1 MKDYYKILQ
10 VDSSAEQEE
19 IKVAYRKLAQKY
31 HPDHNRGEQW
41 ATKKFKEIEDAYET
55 LSNPE
60 KKKHYDEEWKSR
72 NKSEDNNYE
81 TGMKSYA
88 PEQSKTE
95 YKQKSNGPARNKFRI
110 ILLSSACLIVA
121 LLITWRFAF
130 ASTNKTPTST
140 VNNSASTTTTK
151 NATITYNFQTSV
163 YPGGAGTI
171 TPSNGTYA
179 NGTSLSLLATANFP
193 YAFTNWTET
202 DNNSFNPTMVT
213 INSDKSVTANFKKLN
228 PGNVQNVSDQ
238 ISGSSTIATCQLN
251 AGQWIQ
257 GEISASPDI
266 DFRIVDANNKT
277 VRDYGR
283 TSGGPFSFQAQTNGV
298 YSLEIYGTHSLLFTR
313 YTLSYY
319 IYS

>member
-1 MKDYYKILQ
+1 M
-10 VDSSAEQEE
+10 DSSAEQED
-19 IKVAYRKLAQKY
+19 ITVAYRKLAEKY

-41 ATKKFKEIEDAYET
+41 ATKKFKEIGDAYET

-60 KKKHYDEEWKSR
+60 KKKHYDEEWKIR

-81 TGMKSYA
+81 TGMKSYP
-88 PEQSKTE
+88 PEQRKTE
-95 YKQKSNGPARNKFRI
+95 YKQKSNGPARNKYRI
-110 ILLSSACLIVA
+110 ILLSSACLIVI
-121 LLITWRFAF
+121 LLITWHFAF
-130 ASTNKTPTST
+130 SSTNKTSTST
-140 VNNSASTTTTK
+140 INSSSSPRVTSTNK
-151 NATITYNFQTSV
+151 TITYSLQTSC
-163 YPGGAGTI
+163 YPSGSGTI
-171 TPSNGTYA
+171 TPSSGTYA
-179 NGTSLSLLATANFP
+179 NGASLSLLATANLP

-202 DNNSFNPTMVT
+202 DNNSFNPTMIT

-238 ISGSSTIATCQLN
+238 ISGPSTIATCQLN

-283 TSGGPFSFQAQTNGV
+283 TSGGPFAFQVQTNGL